1 MDMSLIFINFVSK
14 SQHMKKYILIFI
26 LDCIS
31 LCGNTAFGHIIQ
43 SIKYSYFSEGC
54 HYTLSYK
61 ATPYYEQIGD
71 MLIRCENDFEE
82 LYLEYNDTIMHFDHT
97 DASKFARLINDAFLN
112 SKTIYK
118 EKGKLKKSNAPII
131 DIEIEYAPRSEDKG
145 ALYKETIYQE
155 NTAVYTP
162 QYLALDYFV
171 DEIVGPYIFMVDGAY
186 ESFKVH
192 TLPHY
197 KDGGNAGLLNYFAKT
212 LRWPK
217 EHDEDCVKG
226 TIIVKF
232 EVTANGDIGKILINR
247 SISTAFDKEIT
258 RVLKSLPDGSF
269 TPASRYSKPVPC
281 WMVYPIRINTQ
292 E

>member
-1 MDMSLIFINFVSK
+1 MLNFHAKHQIFNGLNTWLLGAVNKLSK
-14 SQHMKKYILIFI
+14 ITEVL
-26 LDCIS
+26 
-31 LCGNTAFGHIIQ
+31 
-43 SIKYSYFSEGC
+43 
-54 HYTLSYK
+54 
-61 ATPYYEQIGD
+61 
-71 MLIRCENDFEE
+71 
-82 LYLEYNDTIMHFDHT
+82 
-97 DASKFARLINDAFLN
+97 
-112 SKTIYK
+112 
-118 EKGKLKKSNAPII
+118 
-131 DIEIEYAPRSEDKG
+131 
-145 ALYKETIYQE
+145 LYKKTIYQE

-162 QYLALDYFV
+162 QYLALDSFI
-171 DEIVGPYIFMVDGAY
+171 DEIVGPCIFMVDGAY
-186 ESFKVH
+186 ESYKVH

-232 EVTANGDIGKILINR
+232 EVTANGGIGKILIKR

-258 RVLKSLPDGSF
+258 RVLKSLTDGSF

-281 WMVYPIRINTQ
+281 WMESPIRIHVQ